1 MYIFRIADIIL
12 KKIKKKKKEIT
23 VKQFLCCARLVAINQ
38 FSLQIP
44 SPAQMKKAVQ
54 KYSFQLTVTM
64 IPVMH

>member
-1 MYIFRIADIIL
+1 M
-12 KKIKKKKKEIT
+12 
-23 VKQFLCCARLVAINQ
+23 KQFLCCARLLAINQ

-54 KYSFQLTVTM
+54 KYSFRLTVTM